1 MRKFLGYKGAKMKFI
16 SKITKLCAST
26 GSTLIELIIAVMVVG
41 LILTAVANAVT
52 HSVKNDGEARYKQVA
67 TALGQEVIENIR
79 SEKNKLGMVNLITI
93 LGNQT
98 YCFQD
103 LPGEL
108 TTTPAAGTCGTLEG
122 IQMAGTD
129 FFRNA
134 TVVSTGVGLATNP
147 TDPYTLNV
155 TVTVS
160 WYDGANLKSVELI
173 QRFQE
178 SY

>member
-1 MRKFLGYKGAKMKFI
+1 MKLI
-16 SKITKLCAST
+16 SKITKLCAT
-26 GSTLIELIIAVMVVG
+26 RGSTLIELIIAVMVVG

-67 TALGQEVIENIR
+67 TTLGQEVIENIR
-79 SEKNKLGMVNLITI
+79 SEKNRLGMVNLMNI
-93 LGNQT
+93 LGTQT

-108 TTTPAAGTCGTLEG
+108 ATTPPTGACGTAQA

-129 FFRNA
+129 FFRNT
-134 TVVSTGVGLATNP
+134 TVVSTGAGLATNP
-147 TDPYTLNV
+147 NDPYTMNV
-155 TVTVS
+155 TVAVS